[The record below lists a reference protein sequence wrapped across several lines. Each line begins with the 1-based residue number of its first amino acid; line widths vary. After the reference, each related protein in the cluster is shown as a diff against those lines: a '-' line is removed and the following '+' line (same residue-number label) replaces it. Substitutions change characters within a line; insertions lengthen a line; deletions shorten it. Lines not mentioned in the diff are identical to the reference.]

1 MIAIKNS
8 QAMTEAI
15 QLTGVTKRFREQ
27 TAVDRLDLTVPTG
40 SIYGFIGPNGS
51 GKTTTLRM
59 ILRIFPPDEG
69 TVSVLGQAYG
79 KTADDRLG
87 YLPEERGLYKR
98 MKVRSLLKYYARL
111 KGHFDCDA
119 DIERWLERLN
129 ATEWANKR
137 VDALS
142 KGMAQKIQFISAV
155 VARPQLV
162 ILDEPFSGLDPVN
175 LEVLREAVHE
185 LRDSGTTVIFST
197 HDMDVAEK
205 MCDTIFMIFKGR
217 KVLDGTLEHIQSE
230 YPADRV
236 RVRFSSAETQ
246 MPQVNGISE
255 ISFQKPF
262 FEFRMD
268 DPSQAQVV
276 LRQIADQ
283 SELSHFEI
291 IRPSLHEIF
300 VRIARPYADDESS
313 EQMDSSL
320 AVPSA

>member
-1 MIAIKNS
+1 MSNSNAI
-8 QAMTEAI
+8 E
-15 QLTGVTKRFREQ
+15 LTGVTKRFRNQ

-69 TVSVLGQAYG
+69 TVSVLGQIQG

-98 MKVRSLLKYYARL
+98 MKVRSLLNYYARL
-111 KGHFDCDA
+111 KGHYDCKD
-119 DIERWLERLN
+119 DIERWLTRLD
-129 ATEWANKR
+129 ASSWADKR
-137 VDALS
+137 IDALS

-175 LEVLREAVHE
+175 LEVLRDAVFE
-185 LRDSGTTVIFST
+185 LRQAGTTVIFST

-217 KVLDGTLEHIQSE
+217 KVLDGTLEDIQSQ

-236 RVRFSSAETQ
+236 RIRFASPETQ
-246 MPQVNGISE
+246 MPE
-255 ISFQKPF
+255 ISGITDIEHQKPF
-262 FEFRMD
+262 HEFRME
-268 DPSQAQVV
+268 DPSRSQAI
-276 LRQIADQ
+276 LRSLSDAA
-283 SELSHFEI
+283 ELSHFEI

-300 VRIARPYADDESS
+300 VRIANPYSDDVGTGENVI
-313 EQMDSSL
+313 DSVTPTNSKP
-320 AVPSA
+320 V